1 MYFVIP
7 KKVRYI
13 WLLFT
18 SYYFYMGWNAKYAI
32 LIAASTVM
40 TYAGSLI
47 IEKINA
53 SLVDDEKKKT
63 LYKKV
68 TL

>member
-1 MYFVIP
+1 
-7 KKVRYI
+7 
-13 WLLFT
+13 
-18 SYYFYMGWNAKYAI
+18 MGWNAKYAI